1 MPGGGVVAIGNFIA
15 KMAGVIGTA
24 EVRGVPV
31 HVKEDGS
38 IDGQCLDYG
47 QMTPVLTA
55 AIKGLI
61 DKVETLESEVA
72 ALKGS

>member
-1 MPGGGVVAIGNFIA
+1 MKFGRTYNKGQNEVFI
-15 KMAGVIGTA
+15 
-24 EVRGVPV
+24 RDN
-31 HVKEDGS
+31 EDGS

-61 DKVETLESEVA
+61 DKVETLEAENTD
-72 ALKGS
+72 LKNLIKNSSSFANLKSSL